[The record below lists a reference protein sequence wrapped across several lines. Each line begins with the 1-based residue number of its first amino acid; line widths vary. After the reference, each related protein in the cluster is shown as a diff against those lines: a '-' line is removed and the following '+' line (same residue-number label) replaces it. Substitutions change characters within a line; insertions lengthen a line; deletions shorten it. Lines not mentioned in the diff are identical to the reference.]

1 MNYTQKYFEEIFE
14 SMLQDSLEKGLISHV
29 EDFPEYI
36 QNQQDISNYYVMDKS
51 VIAKMFEKFYED
63 MTLVYES
70 AKVEYAEGTDLDEI
84 GSTLGIFRPAAT
96 HAETLV
102 TFTLSESA
110 SEDINLPEGI
120 IISTVSGIEYET
132 VERLFI
138 SADDNESTITAR
150 AVEAGLS
157 GKVIENTLTR
167 IVSNLEYN
175 FIVNNESPS
184 SGGREE
190 YNDDE
195 YRYLLMNWTK
205 IRLKGSLEAFEY
217 YFASFDGID
226 SYKLIPN
233 WDGAGTIKC
242 VLDPG
247 IDYQLGN
254 AYEDLQGSITQATE
268 DIFMSAP
275 ISKSIDIYATV
286 NVDIDQI
293 NPYSDI
299 EKRDIK
305 AKIISA
311 IKVFIDGGYASDG
324 SWYPGLLLGE
334 DFIPHKLGVFLDDE
348 IPELKNIIF
357 NTPTDYV
364 SILDEEV
371 GVSNTINIEMM

>member
-247 IDYQLGN
+247 MDYQLGN

>member
-1 MNYTQKYFEEIFE
+1 MNYAQKYFEEIFE

-205 IRLKGSLEAFEY
+205 IYLKGSLEAFEY

-247 IDYQLGN
+247 MDYQLGN

>member
-1 MNYTQKYFEEIFE
+1 MNYAQKYFEEIFE

-84 GSTLGIFRPAAT
+84 GSTLGIFRPEAT

-205 IRLKGSLEAFEY
+205 IYLKGSLEAFEY

-247 IDYQLGN
+247 MDYQLGN